1 MDDSVFD
8 RIFSAAAGVWT
19 LVCLAAVALFRA
31 WPLILERHNERRRDN
46 AVEKAG
52 DWDRIRSERD
62 VAREERDLVRD
73 RWAECQAELNA
84 ERAAHMKLRAYHEGL
99 GEARQDAARIVAAER
114 LIEANKKNGNGSGK

>member
-1 MDDSVFD
+1 MDEGVFAK
-8 RIFSAAAGVWT
+8 IFSAATGVWA
-19 LVCLAAVALFRA
+19 LVCLAAVALFKS
-31 WPLILERHNERRRDN
+31 WPHIMGRFNERLRDT
-46 AVEKAG
+46 AAEKAG

-84 ERAAHMKLRAYHEGL
+84 ERAAHMKLKAYHDGI

-114 LIEANKKNGNGSGK
+114 LLDAAKKANGGDK